1 MEAKVL
7 RLRDRE
13 LAKLLRMQGNYD
25 YMFELEGERIYVRK
39 GVDKVWISLSH
50 EQDVVL
56 YVSLGKRSL
65 KEVVEKIVREYI
77 RTNLE
82 AVTYQSST
90 P

>member
-1 MEAKVL
+1 
-7 RLRDRE
+7 
-13 LAKLLRMQGNYD
+13 MQGNYD

-82 AVTYQSST
+82 AVTCQSST